1 MARRPR
7 VRQSVSEFGQL
18 VLKATLGVGVP
29 LGIAEDIVQS
39 VLWLQIRGLP
49 ADWNICHALTSL
61 DLGDANPGKVTDGSR
76 HELKA
81 LPGKKLSSVYLS
93 AFLMDALQTGWPPV
107 GKSVTYPEVDSP
119 LLVLGALAWA
129 NNEAQRTFR
138 LQFVTDEQAFS
149 VKIVPQG
156 ATVHRFKKQPA
167 STHNGT
173 GCFSVQN
180 ADTEPCHDGAEL
192 VLDDSLAEDHIRVGR
207 RAGLTADATSVA
219 CLKAFADR
227 MLVLE
232 SDRSLRQGAGAG
244 VIDAD

>member
-1 MARRPR
+1 

-39 VLWLQIRGLP
+39 VLWLQIRGFV
-49 ADWNICHALTSL
+49 ADRSICHALTSL
-61 DLGDANPGKVTDGSR
+61 DLGDASPGKVTDGSQ

-81 LPGKKLSSVYLS
+81 LSGKKLSSVYLS
-93 AFLMDALQTGWPPV
+93 VFLMDALQTGWPTI
-107 GKSVTYPEVDSP
+107 GKSFIYDGVDSP

-129 NNEAQRTFR
+129 NNQAKRSFR
-138 LQFVTDEQAFS
+138 VQFIADEQAFS
-149 VKIVPQG
+149 VTLVPGG
-156 ATVHRFKKQPA
+156 ATVHKFQKKPT
-167 STHNGT
+167 SPHNSA
-173 GCFSVQN
+173 GCFIVQN
-180 ADTEPCHDGAEL
+180 AGTEPCHDGAKL
-192 VLDDSLAEDHIRVGR
+192 ILDKSLAEDLVQAGCRVG
-207 RAGLTADATSVA
+207 LTVDATSVA

>member
-1 MARRPR
+1 MARRYR

-39 VLWLQIRGLP
+39 VLWLQIRGFV
-49 ADWNICHALTSL
+49 ADRSICHALTSL
-61 DLGDANPGKVTDGSR
+61 DLGDANPGKVADGSQ

-107 GKSVTYPEVDSP
+107 AKSITYSKVDSP

-138 LQFVTDEQAFS
+138 LQFMADGQDFS
-149 VKIVPQG
+149 VKFVPGG
-156 ATVHRFKKQPA
+156 ATVHKFKEQPTTA
-167 STHNGT
+167 LGRAGCLIVQAPGT
-173 GCFSVQN
+173 K
-180 ADTEPCHDGAEL
+180 PCDDGAEL
-192 VLDDSLAEDHIRVGR
+192 VLDKNLAGDLVQTGFRV
-207 RAGLTADATSVA
+207 GLTADATSVA
-219 CLKAFADR
+219 CLKAFAAR

-232 SDRSLRQGAGAG
+232 TDRSLRQGAGAG

>member
-1 MARRPR
+1 
-7 VRQSVSEFGQL
+7 
-18 VLKATLGVGVP
+18 
-29 LGIAEDIVQS
+29 
-39 VLWLQIRGLP
+39 
-49 ADWNICHALTSL
+49 
-61 DLGDANPGKVTDGSR
+61 
-76 HELKA
+76 
-81 LPGKKLSSVYLS
+81 
-93 AFLMDALQTGWPPV
+93 MDALQTGWPPV

-138 LQFVTDEQAFS
+138 LQFVTDEQVFS
-149 VKIVPQG
+149 VKLVPRG
-156 ATVHRFKKQPA
+156 VTVHKLKKQPA
-167 STHNGT
+167 STLSDA
-173 GCFSVQN
+173 GCFIMQN
-180 ADTEPCHDGAEL
+180 ADTQPCHDGAEL

-207 RAGLTADATSVA
+207 RAGLTVDATSVA

>member
-1 MARRPR
+1 MARRYR

-39 VLWLQIRGLP
+39 VLWLQIRGFV
-49 ADWNICHALTSL
+49 ADRSICHALTSL
-61 DLGDANPGKVTDGSR
+61 DLGDANPGKVTDGSQ

-81 LPGKKLSSVYLS
+81 LSGKKLSSVYLS
-93 AFLMDALQTGWPPV
+93 TFLMDTLQTGWPRV

-119 LLVLGALAWA
+119 LLVFGALAWA

-138 LQFVTDEQAFS
+138 LQFVTDEQVFS
-149 VKIVPQG
+149 VKLVPRG
-156 ATVHRFKKQPA
+156 VTVHKLKKQPA
-167 STHNGT
+167 STLSDA
-173 GCFSVQN
+173 GCFIVQN
-180 ADTEPCHDGAEL
+180 VDTQPSHDGAEL
-192 VLDDSLAEDHIRVGR
+192 VLDDSLAEDHVRVGR
-207 RAGLTADATSVA
+207 RAGLTVDATSVA

>member
-1 MARRPR
+1 

-18 VLKATLGVGVP
+18 VLKATVGVGVP
-29 LGIAEDIVQS
+29 LGIAEDIVQP
-39 VLWLQIRGLP
+39 VLWLQIRGFP
-49 ADWNICHALTSL
+49 ADQSICQALNSL
-61 DLGDANPGKVTDGSR
+61 DRRDADPGKVTDRNR
-76 HELKA
+76 HEFKA

-93 AFLMDALQTGWPPV
+93 VFLMDALQTGWPAT
-107 GKSVTYPEVDSP
+107 GKPLIYAGVDSP

-138 LQFVTDEQAFS
+138 LQFVTDQQAFS
-149 VKIVPQG
+149 AQLVPGG
-156 ATVHRFKKQPA
+156 ATVHKFQNQPTSA
-167 STHNGT
+167 LSGA
-173 GCFSVQN
+173 GCFIVQN

-192 VLDDSLAEDHIRVGR
+192 VLDESLAEDLVRVGAR
-207 RAGLTADATSVA
+207 VGLTADATSVA
-219 CLKAFADR
+219 CLKAFAAR

>member
-1 MARRPR
+1 MARRYR

-18 VLKATLGVGVP
+18 VLKAAVGVGVP

-49 ADWNICHALTSL
+49 ADRSICQALTSL
-61 DLGDANPGKVTDGSR
+61 DRGDANPGKVTDGSR
-76 HELKA
+76 HELEA

-93 AFLMDALQTGWPPV
+93 VFLMDALQTGWPAI
-107 GKSVTYPEVDSP
+107 GKSFIYAGVDSP

-129 NNEAQRTFR
+129 NNEAKRSFR

-149 VKIVPQG
+149 VKLVAG
-156 ATVHRFKKQPA
+156 SATVHKFQEQSTSALSGAGRFI
-167 STHNGT
+167 
-173 GCFSVQN
+173 VQN
-180 ADTEPCHDGAEL
+180 ADTAPCHDEAEL
-192 VLDDSLAEDHIRVGR
+192 ILDERLAEDLARTGCRV
-207 RAGLTADATSVA
+207 GLTADATSVA

>member
-1 MARRPR
+1 M
-7 VRQSVSEFGQL
+7 RQSVSEFGQL

-49 ADWNICHALTSL
+49 ADQSICHALNSL
-61 DLGDANPGKVTDGSR
+61 DLGDANPGKVTNGSQ

-119 LLVLGALAWA
+119 LLVLGALACA
-129 NNEAQRTFR
+129 NSEAQRTFR
-138 LQFVTDEQAFS
+138 LQYVTDEQDFS
-149 VKIVPQG
+149 VKFVPGG
-156 ATVHRFKKQPA
+156 ATVHKFRKQPTTVLSRA
-167 STHNGT
+167 
-173 GCFSVQN
+173 GCLIVQ
-180 ADTEPCHDGAEL
+180 APGAEPCHDGAEL
-192 VLDDSLAEDHIRVGR
+192 ILDKNLAGDLVRVGFR
-207 RAGLTADATSVA
+207 NGLTADVTSVV
-219 CLKAFADR
+219 CLKAFAAR

-232 SDRSLRQGAGAG
+232 TDRSLRQGAGAG